1 MYFFS
6 FNASLGGYETQML
19 PGLDTDKSSR
29 DHSFLHLQF
38 LKMARWYDVTAL
50 KWFLMFA
57 EQGWQTADDK
67 RAGRPLY
74 KVMAQNVRLRLLREA
89 SREGGRHMFPT
100 SCQARD
106 ETSPVA
112 GYTSKNKSY
121 GCCLKREETQSP
133 FTNRLQIRTA
143 KSNRWKAGA
152 EPRTYEAVKWRA
164 VFKLTYQ
171 GWVFFHLVN
180 VNSVRLST
188 SRRLWSNI
196 RCSKRRIKVGF
207 ESR

>member
-6 FNASLGGYETQML
+6 FNASLGGYEIQML

-29 DHSFLHLQF
+29 DHSLLHLQF
-38 LKMARWYDVTAL
+38 LKMARWYDVTAV
-50 KWFLMFA
+50 KWILMG
-57 EQGWQTADDK
+57 QGWQIVDDK

-74 KVMAQNVRLRLLREA
+74 KVMARNVRMRLLREA
-89 SREGGRHMFPT
+89 SREGGRHMFRT

-106 ETSPVA
+106 ETAPVA

-121 GCCLKREETQSP
+121 GWRLKREETQSP

-143 KSNRWKAGA
+143 KSNLWKAGA

-171 GWVFFHLVN
+171 GWGFFHLVN
-180 VNSVRLST
+180 FNSVRLPT
-188 SRRLWSNI
+188 SRRLRSNI
-196 RCSKRRIKVGF
+196 SRSKRSIKVGF